1 MQRKN
6 SYVRKRNGSAMLMA
20 IFFIVILS
28 TIMAISLSMSSETTK
43 RTVDVYL
50 YEKAALLAKSAAEY
64 AVLRIG
70 LDNNSTN
77 PCNVTSLNFTQDG
90 FDVNVS
96 VLYSYKDPLPSSCN
110 GKTFAKV
117 TTEEQNGTALI
128 DVAVTSN
135 LGTEPIRYVRRS
147 LQKL

>member
-6 SYVRKRNGSAMLMA
+6 NNVKLRNASAMLIA

-28 TIMAISLSMSSETTK
+28 TIIAISLSMNASTVK

-50 YEKAALLAKSAAEY
+50 YEKATLLAKSAAEY

-70 LDNNSTN
+70 LDNNNTN
-77 PCNVTSLNFTQDG
+77 PCNVTSLNYNQDG
-90 FDVNVS
+90 FDIKVS
-96 VLYSYKDPLPSSCN
+96 ILYSYKNPPASCN
-110 GKTFAKV
+110 GNLFATV
-117 TTEEQNGTALI
+117 TSDDQNGTALI
-128 DVAVTSN
+128 DVAVTSTLN
-135 LGTEPIRYVRRS
+135 SEPIRYTRRS